1 MIYAVLCTGLVA
13 SQFFRVS
20 NAVIAPELMVELAIG
35 TETMGVVSGTYFLAF
50 AAMQIPAGILLDR
63 YGARR
68 MVPGLFLLAV
78 AGSPLYAWAQ
88 SGPELIAGR
97 TLIGI
102 GCALGLMGPM
112 VVIARWFERERYARL
127 ISLLFTI
134 GGLGALMASTPLAAV
149 SEAIGWRGAFLA
161 MAAVTGVIAILLF
174 VVVRDAPPGAAP
186 AESGVETAA
195 EMWRGLG
202 RVLALRDMR
211 WICAVQFVSYGTMIT
226 IVGLWAG
233 SYLNDVHGLRGVD
246 RGNAL
251 LGLNIVLLGS
261 VLLFSHVERWLDSR
275 KTAVLGGGCLAVARL
290 IVLALVPDLGLW
302 AALGLLGLFT
312 VASAFFM
319 LIHAHARAIL
329 PDRLIGLGLTGRRSP
344 AYSTVTASTLCLP
357 TRGRRWRG
365 SCARPC
371 SPASTVAAS
380 TGQRAIST
388 AWASPPRTRRDVSWS
403 ASGSAGD
410 VGRGSG
416 SRRSLSPLP
425 PPASRPESPPNT
437 RRPSGSAISRVP
449 GRMRRGRRTSPRRW
463 TRPRS

>member
-1 MIYAVLCTGLVA
+1 MLCTGLVA

-20 NAVIAPELMVELAIG
+20 NAVIAPELMVKLAIG

-68 MVPGLFLLAV
+68 MVPGLFLIAV

-97 TLIGI
+97 ALIGI

-134 GGLGALMASTPLAAV
+134 GGFGALMASTPLAAV

-233 SYLNDVHGLRGVD
+233 PYLNDVHGLRGVD

-275 KTAVLGGGCLAVARL
+275 KTAVLGGGCLAVALL
-290 IVLALVPDLGLW
+290 IVLALVP
-302 AALGLLGLFT
+302 GLFT

-329 PDRLIGLGLTGRRSP
+329 PDRLIGRGLTLQNLSVMLGVFVLQAIAGVIVGAFAP
-344 AYSTVTASTLCLP
+344 EGIEAPEIAYRAAFGFLALVLAAGIAAYC
-357 TRGRRWRG
+357 R
-365 SCARPC
+365 
-371 SPASTVAAS
+371 VA
-380 TGQRAIST
+380 
-388 AWASPPRTRRDVSWS
+388 DVSP
-403 ASGSAGD
+403 
-410 VGRGSG
+410 RGQEG
-416 SRRSLSPLP
+416 
-425 PPASRPESPPNT
+425 
-437 RRPSGSAISRVP
+437 G
-449 GRMRRGRRTSPRRW
+449 
-463 TRPRS
+463 

>member
-1 MIYAVLCTGLVA
+1 MTPSDRTLIRQGYVIYAVLCTGLVA

-35 TETMGVVSGTYFLAF
+35 TETMGVVNGTYFLAF

-78 AGSPLYAWAQ
+78 AGSLLYAWAQ

-97 TLIGI
+97 ALIGI

-134 GGLGALMASTPLAAV
+134 GGLGALLASTPLAAV

-161 MAAVTGVIAILLF
+161 MAAVTGAIAILLF
-174 VVVRDAPPGAAP
+174 AVVRDAPPGAAP

-202 RVLALRDMR
+202 RVLALREMR
-211 WICAVQFVSYGTMIT
+211 WICAVQFVSYGTMIA

-233 SYLNDVHGLRGVD
+233 PYLNDVHGLRGVD

-261 VLLFSHVERWLDSR
+261 VLLFSQVERWLDSR
-275 KTAVLGGGCLAVARL
+275 KTAVIGGGCAAVAL
-290 IVLALVPDLGLW
+290 LLALALIPGLGLW
-302 AALGLLGLFT
+302 AALALLGLFT
-312 VASAFFM
+312 MASAFFM

-329 PDRLIGLGLTGRRSP
+329 PDRLIGRGLTLQNLAVMLGVFVLQAIAGVIVGAFAP
-344 AYSTVTASTLCLP
+344 EGIEAPEIAYRAAFGFLAFALAAGIAAYC
-357 TRGRRWRG
+357 R
-365 SCARPC
+365 
-371 SPASTVAAS
+371 VA
-380 TGQRAIST
+380 
-388 AWASPPRTRRDVSWS
+388 DVSP
-403 ASGSAGD
+403 
-410 VGRGSG
+410 RGQEG
-416 SRRSLSPLP
+416 
-425 PPASRPESPPNT
+425 
-437 RRPSGSAISRVP
+437 G
-449 GRMRRGRRTSPRRW
+449 
-463 TRPRS
+463 